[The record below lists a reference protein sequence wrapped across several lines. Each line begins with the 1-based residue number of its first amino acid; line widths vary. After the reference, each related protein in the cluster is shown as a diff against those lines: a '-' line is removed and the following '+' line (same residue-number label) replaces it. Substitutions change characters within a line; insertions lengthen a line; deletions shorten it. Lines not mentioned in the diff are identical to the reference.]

1 MTFKKNLD
9 LNFYETNFSKNL
21 NSNLFID
28 REEIKPDF
36 FAPYLKYEKY
46 LTSIIRPNFIVLDLC
61 VGDGI
66 HSIIP
71 AKLAHFYYALE
82 PSKSGLKILEKRLEK
97 ENIKNYKLI
106 NSTIEE
112 FNLNQSFDLITIV
125 NSISY
130 FDKNEI
136 LRIYKNNLKKGGRII
151 IIDSL
156 NNNIFYKINHYFH
169 VFKKNRTFKTISR
182 IFSFGKL
189 QSFLL
194 NFDNVEN
201 IHFYGPFLFLK
212 KLMYPLGMKN
222 LYNKMAQKDQNQS
235 IFARYSF
242 KFLAVIKK
250 ISDSK

>member
-9 LNFYETNFSKNL
+9 RKFYETNFSKNL
-21 NSNLFID
+21 NSNLFND
-28 REEIKPDF
+28 RHKIKPYF
-36 FAPYLKYEKY
+36 LAPYLKYEEY
-46 LTSIIRPNFIVLDLC
+46 LTSIIRSNYTVLDLC

-71 AKLAHFYYALE
+71 AKLANFYCALE
-82 PSKSGLKILEKRLEK
+82 PSKSGLKILEKRLQK
-97 ENIKNYKLI
+97 ENIINYKLL

-112 FNLNQSFDLITIV
+112 FDINQSFDLITIV

-136 LRIYKNNLKKGGRII
+136 LRIYNNNLKQGGKLI

-169 VFKKNRTFKTISR
+169 VLKGNRSIKTIRR

-212 KLMYPLGMKN
+212 KIMHPLGMKN
-222 LYNKMAQKDQNQS
+222 LFNKMAQKDHNLRT
-235 IFARYSF
+235 FARYSF
-242 KFLAVIKK
+242 KFLTVITK
-250 ISDSK
+250 